1 MKITHFC
8 FENFKGYSTRTK
20 LPLAPITAIYGQN
33 SSGKSSIIQAMLFLS
48 QAFLKEFT
56 QDSFTEPFEDYL
68 DFENIVYEHDTSRTI
83 RLGIRAEI
91 EYKDYQGFI
100 GTLGSDPFEIYINF
114 DKHTI
119 SSHNRK
125 RSISFEVFYDE
136 EETPLVK
143 GTFFG
148 KQSGPY
154 EFSHSIDFVDK
165 DSKYLKKIASSLWV
179 KWIELVDSHDL
190 DSPNSVIGEIVTE
203 IENESFMDISE
214 FDPQTVTELE
224 FFHAIQTYWPTTTK
238 DFEDLYKEAE
248 PTYEDQGY
256 YSVIDDRVDIDKES
270 TANESVKLYPINVF
284 CFGSSYNPYTEF
296 SPDNIA
302 IGLLKQLR
310 YFSREQ
316 MRVIGPF
323 RRVLDRTPSRQRSS
337 EDYVGLD
344 GSDAFAILESNPV
357 LAESVQSALE
367 DLDIP
372 YDIAITPGDQNKRFF
387 FVSLEQSRTKL
398 STTFKDVGVGISQ
411 VVPIIVQ
418 LSIGKNTAVVLQQPE
433 LHLHPRLQ
441 GNLAEYIA
449 KRVLDQSKA
458 VERVIIE
465 THSESMALRWRK
477 LVRKGKI
484 SKDMITFL
492 YVERVGNR
500 STITE
505 IKLDEE
511 GDFTKL
517 WPEGFFEDRLEELL

>member
-20 LPLAPITAIYGQN
+20 IPLAPITAIYGQN

-56 QDSFTEPFEDYL
+56 QNSFTEPFEDYL

-83 RLGIRAEI
+83 KLGIRAEF
-91 EYKDYQGFI
+91 EYKNYEDLI
-100 GTLGSDPFEIYINF
+100 GTLSSDPFEIYINF
-114 DKHTI
+114 DKFTI
-119 SSHNRK
+119 SSQNSHRCLP
-125 RSISFEVFYDE
+125 FEVFYDE
-136 EETPLVK
+136 EETPLIK

-148 KQSGPY
+148 DHSGSY
-154 EFSHSIDFVDK
+154 RFSPSVDFVDK
-165 DSKYLKKIASSLWV
+165 DSKYLETIASFMWT
-179 KWIELVDSHDL
+179 KWKELLDKNDL
-190 DSPNSVIGEIVTE
+190 DSPNNIIRGLMRETKKDLGLFETPGFDPLNVTE
-203 IENESFMDISE
+203 EHFLKTVRYFWPVTTKEIFGSYDEYEGVVDEHLLDNEQSE
-214 FDPQTVTELE
+214 QQVTE
-224 FFHAIQTYWPTTTK
+224 HAS
-238 DFEDLYKEAE
+238 EDSGFLW
-248 PTYEDQGY
+248 T
-256 YSVIDDRVDIDKES
+256 
-270 TANESVKLYPINVF
+270 INKF
-284 CFGSSYNPYTEF
+284 CFGESF
-296 SPDNIA
+296 SPYSELTPDTIVHN
-302 IGLLKQLR
+302 LLDELR

-357 LAESVQSALE
+357 LAKSVQSALE